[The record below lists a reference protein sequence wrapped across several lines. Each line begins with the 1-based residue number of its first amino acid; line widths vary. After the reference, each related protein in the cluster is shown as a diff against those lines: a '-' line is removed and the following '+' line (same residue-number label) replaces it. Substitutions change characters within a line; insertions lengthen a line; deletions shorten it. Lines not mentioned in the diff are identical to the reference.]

1 MDFGSFKVSA
11 KVMGS
16 VYEWDVTF
24 PKGIQVA
31 GNSSRTECPMFYTDK
46 GIRVPSGMLLND

>member
-1 MDFGSFKVSA
+1 MEFGNFKVSA

-16 VYEWDVTF
+16 IYEWDVTF

-31 GNSSRTECPMFYTDK
+31 GNSSRTECPMFYTDE
-46 GIRVPSGMLLND
+46 GIRIPSGMLLND